1 MPKLV
6 PLKPHEV
13 VRKLR
18 RLGFEGPYP
27 GGKHRRMVNFKT
39 GRIVPVPF
47 HKGADVGVGLIREI
61 ITELGISHDE
71 WIDL

>member
-1 MPKLV
+1 
-6 PLKPHEV
+6 
-13 VRKLR
+13 
-18 RLGFEGPYP
+18 
-27 GGKHRRMVNFKT
+27 MVDLKT

-61 ITELGISHDE
+61 ITELGISRDE